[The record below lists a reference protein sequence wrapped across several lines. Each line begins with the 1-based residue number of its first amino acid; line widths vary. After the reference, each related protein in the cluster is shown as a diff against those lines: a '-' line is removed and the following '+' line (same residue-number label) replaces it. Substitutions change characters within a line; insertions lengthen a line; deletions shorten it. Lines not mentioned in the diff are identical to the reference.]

1 MPAVTVDADD
11 LETLLFSVNAIQ
23 GVEAALKARE
33 RDPLVLAKKGRISEA
48 HDRLAAQ
55 WRRARRPEPEAPT
68 EGDIAQLRLMF
79 AKGNVEAVVKE
90 FPTRLVQ
97 GLQLVEAGP
106 IWDGIKIDWPAP
118 STSEFRQSPSDPRGL
133 RYAVRLMP
141 RGEAALRQWSVPQMS
156 TMADDHPRIPDPRD
170 YPGGPLVI

>member
-1 MPAVTVDADD
+1 MMPAVTVDADD

-55 WRRARRPEPEAPT
+55 WRRAKRPEPEAPT
-68 EGDIAQLRLMF
+68 EADILQLRAMF
-79 AKGNVEAVVKE
+79 PEGKSEAMVKE

-97 GLQLVEAGP
+97 VLQFVEAGP
-106 IWDGIKIDWPAP
+106 IWHGIKIDWPAP
-118 STSEFRQSPSDPRGL
+118 AAPEFRQMKSFPQDL
-133 RYAVRLMP
+133 QYAARLMP
-141 RGEAALRQWSVPQMS
+141 RGEAALRQRAEFEAEGGTV
-156 TMADDHPRIPDPRD
+156 T
-170 YPGGPLVI
+170 PGGIILGPRR